1 MHISWTISYGPRT
14 LKISNRKWILQLLC
28 GRNRRWAYSGN
39 FLTLTLLNY
48 HIEQIKRS
56 TSYGDEI
63 AWAALWLYWATDDD
77 QYLTVADD
85 FISEFNLDDVN
96 SSPTGNL
103 NSRRG
108 FIIELNRGTI
118 I

>member
-1 MHISWTISYGPRT
+1 MKTVIS
-14 LKISNRKWILQLLC
+14 LKTFSPE
-28 GRNRRWAYSGN
+28 
-39 FLTLTLLNY
+39 
-48 HIEQIKRS
+48 IETMSSSFKKSIYIFKHKGTNPFHSRVKKYFTERFKRS

-108 FIIELNRGTI
+108 FIIKLNRGTI

>member
-1 MHISWTISYGPRT
+1 MSSSFKNSIFIFKQKGT
-14 LKISNRKWILQLLC
+14 NRFHTGVKK
-28 GRNRRWAYSGN
+28 Y
-39 FLTLTLLNY
+39 Y
-48 HIEQIKRS
+48 IEQFKRS